1 MSEPSTPLMR
11 QYSAIKKEHPNALLF
26 FRLGDFYELFF
37 DDAILAARELQ
48 ITLTSRNKEKGVNIP
63 MCGVP
68 YHAAEGYIAKL
79 IRRGFK
85 VAVCEQVEDPR
96 LATKLVRR
104 EVTRVVTPGTAAD
117 SSLNA
122 EENNFLAAVATVGDR
137 VGFAAL
143 DLSTG
148 EFRATEFAGESAGRR
163 IQEELEQLRPKE
175 MLYGS
180 SAPLLEHASS
190 TQLGSFATLNGR
202 DTPHSTGTAPV
213 ARISGFGWA
222 ETPLDDWIFAPD
234 HAIPLVENHFG
245 VLSLEGFGLAGKQA
259 AASAAGA
266 ILYYIRST
274 QRGTLDHVD
283 RIGFYERQ
291 NCLVLDAVTVRNL
304 ELIEPLFAGTDA
316 GVTLIRCLDA
326 TITPMG
332 KRLLRMWMLRPSLDR
347 TEIEARLDAVDV
359 QVKDIVG
366 REELRRSLDG
376 ILDLERLLSRVTLET
391 ANPRDVLALGAS
403 LGKLPKVR
411 GVLAGLLAPRLA
423 MLHAAIDELGD
434 LRGKIESMLAPEPPL
449 TLNDGGVI
457 AAGIDK
463 DLDELRD
470 LSHNSKQYL
479 AQVETRERERTGI
492 GSLKVKFN
500 SIFGYYIEIS
510 KANLHHAP
518 TDYERKQT
526 LVNAERFTTPELKEY
541 ESKIL
546 DAQEKIVEIERR
558 LFAELRSAI
567 AAEAKRI
574 RQTALALAEVD
585 VLGSLAH
592 IAALRNYCR
601 PKFEADNSDQTADLE
616 IVEGRHPVIELQE
629 MTIGNDRFV
638 PNDLFLNSKTH
649 NIVVLTGPNMGGKS
663 TYLRQAALIVIMAQM
678 GSFVPARS
686 VRMGIVDRVFTRIG
700 ASDNVARGR
709 STFMVEMTETAAILH
724 TATPRSL
731 ILLDEVGRGTS
742 TYDGLAIA
750 WAAVEYLHARV
761 RAKTLFATHY
771 FELTE
776 LAEQLSGVKN
786 YHVSVKETGGSVV
799 FLRRVEPGAA
809 DRSYGIE
816 VAKLAGL
823 PNEVVVR
830 AREVLAEH
838 ESSEHRLSG
847 HLTPGSAPERPA
859 QLTIF
864 TPLSQPVL
872 EKLREADLDRMTPLE
887 ALNLLAELKK
897 ADWQKRWQRRTQLI
911 HASGQLL
918 IVGFDGTEM
927 SPRLA
932 SLLAKIAP
940 AGVIL
945 FARNIKGVE
954 QTHTLLRECQKCVAM
969 PLFTCVDLEGGTVD
983 RFRNVLGTAPSP
995 AEVFATGSR
1004 ALYRKHGRV
1013 IGENCRALGF
1023 NVDFAPVL
1031 DLAFA
1036 ASRSVMSSRAVS
1048 DDPKQVVVYAREFLQ
1063 GLRDAGVLGC
1073 GKHFPWAG

>member
-11 QYSAIKKEHPNALLF
+11 QYAAIKKEHPNALLF

-37 DDAILAARELQ
+37 DDAVLAARELQ
-48 ITLTSRNKEKGVNIP
+48 ITLTSRNKEKGVSIP

-96 LATKLVRR
+96 LAKKLVRR
-104 EVTRVVTPGTAAD
+104 EVTRVVTPGTAPD

-122 EENNFLAAVATVGDR
+122 EENNFLAAVTTVGDR

-180 SAPLLEHASS
+180 SAPLLERAADVSARVGTGVS
-190 TQLGSFATLNGR
+190 PVQRS
-202 DTPHSTGTAPV
+202 GTAPV
-213 ARISGFGWA
+213 ARVSGGGWA

-234 HAIPLVENHFG
+234 HAIPLLENHFG

-274 QRGTLDHVD
+274 QRGSLDHVD

-316 GVTLIRCLDA
+316 GVTLFRCMDA
-326 TITPMG
+326 TVTPMG
-332 KRLLRMWMLRPSLDR
+332 KRLLRTWMLRPSLDR
-347 TEIEARLDAVDV
+347 TEIEGRLDSVAA
-359 QVKDIVG
+359 QVKDTVR
-366 REELRRSLDG
+366 REELRRALDG

-391 ANPRDVLALGAS
+391 ANPRDVLALAAS
-403 LGKLPKVR
+403 LARIPRVR
-411 GVLAGLLAPRLA
+411 TVLAELSAPRLA
-423 MLHAAIDELGD
+423 ALHVAIDELGE
-434 LRGKIESMLAPEPPL
+434 LREKIDRTLVPEPPL
-449 TLNDGGVI
+449 TLSDGGVI
-457 AAGIDK
+457 APGVDK
-463 DLDELRD
+463 DLDELRH
-470 LSHNSKQYL
+470 LSRNSKQYL
-479 AQVETRERERTGI
+479 ARVEQRERERTGI

-510 KANLHHAP
+510 KANLHLSPA
-518 TDYERKQT
+518 DYERKQT

-585 VLGSLAH
+585 VLGCLAH

-601 PKFEADNSDQTADLE
+601 PHFDETEKDEDGGDLE

-629 MTIGNDRFV
+629 LAAGSERFV
-638 PNDLFLNSKTH
+638 PNDLFLDSGSHDMTPAKSRASTQ
-649 NIVVLTGPNMGGKS
+649 NIIVLTGPNMGGKS

-678 GSFVPARS
+678 GSFVPARA
-686 VRMGIVDRVFTRIG
+686 VRLGIVDRVFTRIG
-700 ASDNVARGR
+700 ASDNLARGR

-724 TATPRSL
+724 TATARSL

-750 WAAVEYLHARV
+750 WAAIEYLHARV

-838 ESSEHRLSG
+838 ESSEHRLSD
-847 HLTPGSAPERPA
+847 HLTPGSSEAPERPT

-872 EKLREADLDRMTPLE
+872 EKLREVDLDRLTPLE

-897 ADWQKRWQRRTQLI
+897 EI
-911 HASGQLL
+911 
-918 IVGFDGTEM
+918 
-927 SPRLA
+927 
-932 SLLAKIAP
+932 
-940 AGVIL
+940 
-945 FARNIKGVE
+945 
-954 QTHTLLRECQKCVAM
+954 
-969 PLFTCVDLEGGTVD
+969 
-983 RFRNVLGTAPSP
+983 
-995 AEVFATGSR
+995 
-1004 ALYRKHGRV
+1004 
-1013 IGENCRALGF
+1013 
-1023 NVDFAPVL
+1023 
-1031 DLAFA
+1031 
-1036 ASRSVMSSRAVS
+1036 
-1048 DDPKQVVVYAREFLQ
+1048 
-1063 GLRDAGVLGC
+1063 
-1073 GKHFPWAG
+1073 